1 MASLSLLEGPYWW
14 SARPLGA
21 HVAVGPPGLNV
32 SAPSRPFKPP
42 ASTSAAAP
50 PPAPA
55 RHGVLPVPA
64 GPPPTSLSLRPL
76 SFAATS
82 LPDGHCRP
90 PPLPLPTAPAV
101 QRRPLPHRPGGGH
114 RRRRRRPRRRPP
126 RSAGA
131 CPLRLPLSSAATPP
145 PLLPLPSAVT
155 SHLYGSCR
163 PPPPHPCLPLPSSAG
178 HRPTARA
185 AATAGVGAAPANG
198 HRDLLALP
206 LPWRTAAFRRNP
218 GPDGQCSP
226 AARSSLWRPP
236 LAIPLRQELLFIGT
250 PPSTTAAALSVPVW
264 QPPPSLALLWRR
276 LERSRP
282 SRRFLLVRADR
293 QRRRLL
299 PLRGRLLRPAAS
311 IR

>member
-1 MASLSLLEGPYWW
+1 MVRSTPGRPRGGWSPRFERQCSLAAIQTAGIDERCRPT
-14 SARPLGA
+14 ARPCPPRRAPRPRRPTA
-21 HVAVGPPGLNV
+21 HVT
-32 SAPSRPFKPP
+32 FPP
-42 ASTSAAAP
+42 ATVVRRHLPPRRALPSAATPPSDGSCRPAAPTPPPPRCRP

-55 RHGVLPVPA
+55 Q
-64 GPPPTSLSLRPL
+64 PPPT
-76 SFAATS
+76 AA
-82 LPDGHCRP
+82 
-90 PPLPLPTAPAV
+90 AI
-101 QRRPLPHRPGGGH
+101 
-114 RRRRRRPRRRPP
+114 RRRL
-126 RSAGA
+126 S
-131 CPLRLPLSSAATPP
+131 SSAAAVVGGHPP

-185 AATAGVGAAPANG
+185 AATAGAGAAPANG

-218 GPDGQCSP
+218 APDGQCSP

-282 SRRFLLVRADR
+282 SSRFLLVRADR